1 MTVIRSEAELRETYA
16 PAGEAAS
23 RKLMPRLDK
32 HARAFIALSPFL
44 VIASRGVGGA
54 DCSPRGDGPGFVQVV
69 DDRTLLIPDRRGNNL
84 LDTLG
89 NVVADPEVGL
99 LFFVPGVAETLRANG
114 TARIVSDPGL
124 LEPLA
129 VRGQVPAS
137 AMEVTI
143 RQVYFHCGRSLI
155 RARLWDPSTQVE
167 KGGFPSLGRII
178 ADQVAGV
185 DAEEA
190 DKRLA
195 EAYTTRLY

>member
-1 MTVIRSEAELRETYA
+1 MSVIETSEDLRSTYA
-16 PAGEAAS
+16 EPGEAAS

-44 VIASRGVGGA
+44 VIASRGPGGG
-54 DCSPRGDGPGFVQVV
+54 DCSPRGDGPGFVRVV
-69 DDRTLLIPDRRGNNL
+69 DDNTVLIPDRKGNNL

-114 TARIVSDPGL
+114 TARIVTDPAL
-124 LEPLA
+124 LEPMA
-129 VRGQVPAS
+129 VRGQVPVS
-137 AMEVTI
+137 AIEVQI

-155 RARLWDPSTQVE
+155 RAKLWDPDTRIERGS
-167 KGGFPSLGRII
+167 FPSLGRII

-185 DAEEA
+185 DAEAA
-190 DKRLA
+190 DQRLQ

>member
-1 MTVIRSEAELRETYA
+1 MTVIETAESLRSTYA
-16 PAGEAAS
+16 AAGEAAS
-23 RKLMPRLDK
+23 KKLLSRLDN

-44 VIASRGVGGA
+44 VIASRGPGGA
-54 DCSPRGDGPGFVQVV
+54 DCSPRGDAPGFVQVV

-89 NVVADPEVGL
+89 NVVEDPEVGL
-99 LFFVPGVAETLRANG
+99 LFMVPGVSETLRANG
-114 TARIVSDPGL
+114 TARIVTDPAL

-129 VRGQVPAS
+129 VRDQIPAS
-137 AMEVTI
+137 AMQVTI

-155 RARLWDPSTQVE
+155 RAKLWDPDSRVG

-178 ADQVAGV
+178 ADQVAGI
-185 DAEEA
+185 DADDA
-190 DKRLA
+190 DKRLE

>member
-1 MTVIRSEAELRETYA
+1 MTDIRSEAELRGTYA
-16 PAGEAAS
+16 NPGEAAS
-23 RKLMPRLDK
+23 KKLMPRLDK

-44 VIASRGVGGA
+44 VIASRGPGGA
-54 DCSPRGDGPGFVQVV
+54 DCSPRGDGAGFVQVV

-89 NVVADPEVGL
+89 NVVADPEIGL

-114 TARIVSDPGL
+114 TASIVTDPVR

-137 AMEVTI
+137 AMEVAI

-155 RARLWDPSTQVE
+155 RAKLWDPETQVE

-178 ADQVAGV
+178 ADQVAGI

-190 DKRLA
+190 DKRLE

>member
-1 MTVIRSEAELRETYA
+1 MTVISSEAELRETYA
-16 PAGEAAS
+16 TPGEAAS
-23 RKLMPRLDK
+23 KKLMPRLDK

-44 VIASRGVGGA
+44 VIASRGPGGA

-89 NVVADPEVGL
+89 NVVADSEIGL

-114 TARIVSDPGL
+114 TARIVTEPER

-137 AMEVTI
+137 ALEVAI

-155 RARLWDPSTQVE
+155 RAKLWDPETQVG

-178 ADQVAGV
+178 ADQVAGI

-190 DKRLA
+190 DKRLE

>member
-1 MTVIRSEAELRETYA
+1 MTVIRSEAELRETYST
-16 PAGEAAS
+16 PGEAAS
-23 RKLMPRLDK
+23 KKLMPRLDK
-32 HARAFIALSPFL
+32 HAKAFIALSPFL
-44 VIASRGVGGA
+44 VIASRGDGGA

-114 TARIVSDPGL
+114 TARIVSDPVL

-155 RARLWDPSTQVE
+155 RARLWDPTTQVE
-167 KGGFPSLGRII
+167 KGSFPSLGRII

-190 DKRLA
+190 DKRLE

>member
-1 MTVIRSEAELRETYA
+1 MSVIDTSDDLRTTYA
-16 PAGEAAS
+16 EPGEAAS
-23 RKLMPRLDK
+23 KKLMPRLDG

-44 VIASRGVGGA
+44 VVASRGPGGA
-54 DCSPRGDGPGFVQVV
+54 DCSPRGDGPGFVRVV
-69 DDRTLLIPDRRGNNL
+69 DDNTVLIPDRKGNNL

-114 TARIVSDPGL
+114 TARIVTDPAL
-124 LEPLA
+124 LEPMA

-143 RQVYFHCGRSLI
+143 RQVYFHCGRALI
-155 RARLWDPSTQVE
+155 RAKLWDPDTQIE

-178 ADQVAGV
+178 ADQVAGI
-185 DAEEA
+185 DADEA
-190 DKRLA
+190 DKRLE

>member
-1 MTVIRSEAELRETYA
+1 MTVIDSPEALHETYA
-16 PAGEAAS
+16 APGEAA
-23 RKLMPRLDK
+23 RKKLMAKLDK
-32 HARAFIALSPFL
+32 HARAFIGLSPFL
-44 VIASRGVGGA
+44 VIASRGPGGA
-54 DCSPRGDGPGFVQVV
+54 DCSPRGDAPGFVQVV

-99 LFFVPGVAETLRANG
+99 LFFVPGVSETLRANG
-114 TARIVSDPGL
+114 TARIVTDAAL

-129 VRGQVPAS
+129 MRGQVPAS
-137 AMEVTI
+137 AMEFTI

-155 RARLWDPSTQVE
+155 RAKLWDAGTQIP

-178 ADQVAGV
+178 ADQVAGI
-185 DAEEA
+185 DADEA
-190 DKRLA
+190 DQRLE